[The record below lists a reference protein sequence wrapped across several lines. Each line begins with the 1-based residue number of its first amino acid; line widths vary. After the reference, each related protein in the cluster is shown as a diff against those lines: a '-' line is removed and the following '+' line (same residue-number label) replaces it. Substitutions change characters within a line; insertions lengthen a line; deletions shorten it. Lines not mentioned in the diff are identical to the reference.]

1 MDKKSGDD
9 GRLTPIE
16 QLKEDHAMMRVEIL
30 HEEDELDWSRDVA
43 PEQVGLTPV
52 YADQSGRLWFEIY
65 EDGKLRLR
73 RIWHLS

>member
-16 QLKEDHAMMRVEIL
+16 QIKLDHQMLRVDIL
-30 HEEDELDWSRDVA
+30 HEEDELDWSNDVDPA
-43 PEQVGLTPV
+43 QVGLTPV
-52 YADQSGRLWFEIY
+52 YADANGRLWFKVY